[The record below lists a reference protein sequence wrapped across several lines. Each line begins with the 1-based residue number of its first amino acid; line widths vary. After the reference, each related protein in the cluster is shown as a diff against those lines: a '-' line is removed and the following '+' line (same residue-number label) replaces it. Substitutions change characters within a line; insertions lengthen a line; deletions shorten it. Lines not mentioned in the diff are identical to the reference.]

1 MKEQFKT
8 EKGKEASARSKIR
21 GIIRSISNKRGF
33 TAFQRARIKKYL
45 PHIYYYFYK
54 IELLSE
60 GKCCRDVF
68 NAKCPQEVKSF
79 ERIIEDFYPFQYV
92 NVVPNEWVRE

>member
-1 MKEQFKT
+1 MKKQFKT

-21 GIIRSISNKRGF
+21 KIIKSISDKRGF

-45 PHIYYYFYK
+45 PHIYYYFYQVK
-54 IELLSE
+54 LFSE
-60 GKCCRDVF
+60 EKHCRDVLDV
-68 NAKCPQEVKSF
+68 KCPQEIKSF
-79 ERIIEDFYPFQYV
+79 ERMIEDFYPFRYV